1 MMRRTVFILC
11 AVGVAV
17 ALATFVSPWASSDP
31 DGLEKVAE
39 QQQFLDSARP
49 AGFQQHA
56 PAPDYAFPGV
66 DHGPAATAA
75 AGLAGT
81 LLVLAAGTGV
91 GLLVARRRTGRS

>member
-1 MMRRTVFILC
+1 MHRTAFILC

-17 ALATFVSPWASSDP
+17 ALATVVSPWASSNP

-39 QQQFLDSARP
+39 QQQFLDRGRL
-49 AGFQQHA
+49 AGVQQHS

-66 DHGPAATAA
+66 RDASAATAA
-75 AGLAGT
+75 AGFAGT

-91 GLLVARRRTGRS
+91 GMLVVRRRTGRS